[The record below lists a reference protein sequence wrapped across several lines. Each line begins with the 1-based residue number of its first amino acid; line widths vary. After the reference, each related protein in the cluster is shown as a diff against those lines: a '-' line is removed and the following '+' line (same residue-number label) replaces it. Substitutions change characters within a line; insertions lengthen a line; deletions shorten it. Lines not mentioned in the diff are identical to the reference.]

1 MKRIVYAD
9 YLRVIGILGVM
20 GVHLCGNY
28 LSKTPLFSS
37 IWYQGTLFY
46 SITRSGVLLFVLVS
60 GLLLLDRPQTIDRL
74 PHRLERVLVPFIF
87 WLFMFYLKMI
97 YFDHSIVVTS
107 PVNFVTQF
115 INCVLNPDVISIEFW
130 YIYMIIGFYLM
141 LPIIYKWIS
150 NTDEREIKY
159 FLVLWFVIL
168 VLNYFNTH
176 VMILNYVN
184 LFTGYLG
191 FFVLGYYLNK
201 SDSKYA
207 NSFSLGLI
215 LFVLG
220 TLMMLLSILIPTW
233 MSGQLNMDY
242 VGYLN
247 LAPSSVFKA
256 VGIFLMLKNIN
267 YEKLF
272 KSKTDSVNNFMMKF
286 SEITFGLYLIHLL
299 IPLNGIWS
307 INMSPFINIPICLV
321 VIIIIT
327 YIVLN
332 IMNRIPILQRFT
344 GMKY

>member
-1 MKRIVYAD
+1 MERIVYAD

-28 LSKTPLFSS
+28 LSKTPLFSG
-37 IWYQGTLFY
+37 IWYQGALFY

-60 GLLLLDRPQTIDRL
+60 GLLLLDRPQSIDRL
-74 PHRLERVLVPFIF
+74 PHRIERVMVPFVF
-87 WLFMFYLKMI
+87 WLFVFYLKMI
-97 YFDHSIVVTS
+97 FIDHSIVAASAYDFVGGF
-107 PVNFVTQF
+107 VNC
-115 INCVLNPDVISIEFW
+115 ILNPNIISIEFW

-141 LPIIYKWIS
+141 LPIIRKWIS

-159 FLVLWFVIL
+159 FLVVWFAVL
-168 VLNYFNTH
+168 VLNYFNTRI
-176 VMILNYVN
+176 MILEYVN

-191 FFVLGYYLNK
+191 FFVLGYYLNTT
-201 SDSKYA
+201 DSKYA
-207 NSFSLGLI
+207 NSFTLGLA
-215 LFVLG
+215 LFIAG

-256 VGIFLMLKNIN
+256 MGMFLMLKNVD
-267 YEKLF
+267 F
-272 KSKTDSVNNFMMKF
+272 KTVFKTRSDSVNEFMRKF
-286 SEITFGLYLIHLL
+286 AEITFGLYLIHLL

-307 INMSPFINIPICLV
+307 IELSPFINIPVCLA
-321 VIIIIT
+321 VIIVVT
-327 YIVLN
+327 YVVLN
-332 IMNRIPILQRFT
+332 VMNRIPILQRFT